1 MDHKVALEC
10 TSGGARSLKLNTGPH
25 ESPGRVPVKTKFSA
39 LIAGLAFAATP
50 AMAADSVK
58 VGFITTLTTG
68 AAVIGNDMR
77 DAVNLAMEHIGGKM
91 GGKKVELIM
100 EDDGFKPEIGKQK
113 ADKLVKKD
121 DVDFVAGFIWSHV
134 LLASRKTVLDS
145 GKFLISANAGPSP
158 LAGKLCHENFFS
170 TSWQNDQTPMAMG
183 EVLNQKG
190 VKSLYIMAPNYA
202 AGKNMVAG
210 VERTFKGEIKG
221 KDFTKWGKDAQLDFS
236 AELAKAKASGAE
248 GIFVFYPGKAGG
260 AFIKQYQQAGLQGKL
275 PLYTVFTVDSIA
287 LPKLQAAKMEGVLG
301 SENTQFWGP
310 DLDTPANKKFV
321 GGFKKKYGKYP
332 SFYAAQAYDS
342 IMLIKSAVD
351 AVNGDTSKKDE
362 MRKAMKSANFDSVR
376 GKFTYGNNH
385 MPIQNFYLRQVVKDA
400 DGVWTTKITK
410 TVYENH
416 QDVYAKDC
424 KMK

>member
-1 MDHKVALEC
+1 M
-10 TSGGARSLKLNTGPH
+10 
-25 ESPGRVPVKTKFSA
+25 KTKLSA
-39 LIAGLAFAATP
+39 LVAGLALVATP

-58 VGFITTLTTG
+58 IGFITTLTTG

-91 GGKKVELIM
+91 GGKKVELIL

-210 VERTFKGEIKG
+210 VERTFKGELKG

-321 GGFKKKYGKYP
+321 SGFKKKYGKYP

-351 AVNGDTSKKDE
+351 AVKGDTSKKDE
-362 MRKAMKSANFDSVR
+362 MRAAMKSANFDSVR

-385 MPIQNFYLRQVVKDA
+385 MPIQNFYLRQVVKDT

-410 TVYENH
+410 TVYKNH

-424 KMK
+424 KLK